1 LLLHSLRP
9 GGHEDIRKMTNLLD
23 GFIPYRKEEAEK
35 YNRLRWWA
43 GLTFGDILDRAAD
56 LYPNQEAFVDNESRL
71 TFAQARD
78 RANRLAISLMNLGIE
93 PTERVLVQLP
103 NWNEFVYV
111 YFALQKIGAVDVLLI
126 ERYRPYEINH
136 LIRLTGATS
145 WVLPWKYKK
154 TDYLPII
161 RDVLKESPQMKNV
174 ILVRRGDQSY
184 YFSLEA
190 LIEDAELT
198 EKNMAALAERRP
210 NPMQVAHMGPTGG
223 TTGLPKI
230 VPRTHNDLICSSE
243 YAAKAWKMNARDT
256 CLLVGPIGHDLTFS
270 KGFLGSIL
278 TYGKTVFLDSTD
290 LDDICRSIE
299 REKVTVLVWVP
310 TLARRLVGFE
320 GLDNYDLRT
329 LKKMH
334 CGGGASLPDL
344 IKDVREKLG
353 CTFFNSYGATEG
365 QTTLTRSDDQLETLY
380 TTVGR
385 PTCPYDSYKVVDRN
399 GKELPTSTPGELLIK
414 GPGVF
419 TGYYKNPEENEKM
432 FDKDGYFKTGD
443 VAKIDENG
451 NVTLVGRIKEMINRG
466 GESISAVEIEK
477 LIADHPDVVLVAVVP
492 MPDPEMGERVCAYI
506 QPRPGA
512 ELTFE
517 NIISFLKNRKA
528 SVIHFPE
535 RIEFIDAMPFT
546 KAEKIDKRVL
556 KEDIEEKIRRKG

>member
-1 LLLHSLRP
+1 MRS
-9 GGHEDIRKMTNLLD
+9 MTMLLD
-23 GFIPYRKEEAEK
+23 GFTPYRAEDAEK
-35 YNRLRWWA
+35 YRRLRCWA
-43 GLTFGDILDRAAD
+43 DLTFGDILDRATD
-56 LYPNQEAFVDNESRL
+56 RYPNKEAFVDGASRL

-78 RANRLAISLMNLGIE
+78 RVNRLAISLMNLGIE

-126 ERYRPYEINH
+126 DRYRPYEIHH
-136 LIRLTGATS
+136 LIRLSGATS
-145 WVLPWKYKK
+145 WVLPWEYRK

-161 RDVLKESPQMKNV
+161 REVLKESPQMKNV
-174 ILVRRGDQSY
+174 ILARGGDQRDY
-184 YFSLEA
+184 ISLEA

-198 EKNMAALAERRP
+198 EKNMSALAQRRP
-210 NPMQVAHMGPTGG
+210 DPMQVAHMGPTGG

-243 YAAKAWKMNARDT
+243 YAAKAWKMDTRDT
-256 CLLVGPIGHDLTFS
+256 CLLVGPIGHDLTFT
-270 KGFLGSIL
+270 KGFLGSVL
-278 TYGKTVFLDSTD
+278 TYGKIVFLDSTD
-290 LDDICRSIE
+290 LDDICRVIE
-299 REKVTVLVWVP
+299 REKVTALVWVP

-320 GLDNYDLRT
+320 GLDNYDLST

-344 IKDVREKLG
+344 IKDVREKFG
-353 CTFFNSYGATEG
+353 CTFFNGYGATEG

-385 PTCPYDSYKVVDRN
+385 PTCPYDSYKVVDRD
-399 GKELPTSTPGELLIK
+399 GKELPANIPGELLIK

-432 FDKDGYFKTGD
+432 FDQDGYFRTGD
-443 VAKIDENG
+443 VAKVDENG
-451 NVTLVGRIKEMINRG
+451 NVTLAGRIKEMINRG
-466 GESISAVEIEK
+466 GESISAVEVEN
-477 LIADHPDVVLVAVVP
+477 LIVNHPDVMFVAVVP

-512 ELTFE
+512 RLHF
-517 NIISFLKNRKA
+517 NDIISFLKDRKA
-528 SVIHFPE
+528 SVLHFPE

-546 KAEKIDKRVL
+546 KAEKIDKGALV
-556 KEDIEEKIRRKG
+556 KDIEKRRG

>member
-1 LLLHSLRP
+1 
-9 GGHEDIRKMTNLLD
+9 MTKLLD
-23 GFIPYRKEEAEK
+23 GFIPYRKEEAER
-35 YNRLRWWA
+35 YNRLQWWA

-56 LYPNQEAFVDNESRL
+56 LYPNKEAFVDSESRL

-78 RANRLAISLMNLGIE
+78 RVNRLAIGLMNLGIE

-111 YFALQKIGAVDVLLI
+111 YFALQKIGAIDVLLI
-126 ERYRPYEINH
+126 DRYRQYEINY
-136 LIRLTGATS
+136 LFQLTGATT
-145 WVLPWKYKK
+145 WVLPGKYKK

-161 RDVLKESPQMKNV
+161 RDVLKESPHVKNV
-174 ILVRRGDQSY
+174 ILVRGGDQRDY
-184 YFSLEA
+184 LRLET

-198 EKNMAALAERRP
+198 DENMAALAQRRP
-210 NPMQVAHMGPTGG
+210 DPMQVAHMGPTGG
-223 TTGLPKI
+223 TTGLPKV
-230 VPRTHNDLICSSE
+230 VPRTHNDLICGSE
-243 YAAKAWKMNARDT
+243 YAAKAWEMDVRDT

-270 KGFLGSIL
+270 KGLLGSIL

-290 LDDICRSIE
+290 LVDICRTIE
-299 REKVTVLVWVP
+299 REKVTALVWVP
-310 TLARRLVGFE
+310 TLAKRLVGFE
-320 GLDNYDLRT
+320 TLVNYDLST

-353 CTFFNSYGATEG
+353 CSYFNGYGATEG
-365 QTTLTRSDDQLETLY
+365 QTTLTRSDDNLETLY

-399 GKELPTSTPGELLIK
+399 GKKLPTNTPGELLIK

-419 TGYYKNPEENEKM
+419 TGYYKNPEENEKV
-432 FDKDGYFKTGD
+432 FDKDGFFKTGD
-443 VAKIDENG
+443 VAKIDEKG
-451 NVTLVGRIKEMINRG
+451 YITLVGRIKEMINRG

-477 LIADHPDVVLVAVVP
+477 LISDHPDVALVAVIP

-512 ELTFE
+512 GLCFE
-517 NIISFLKNRKA
+517 NIISFLKERKA

-556 KEDIEEKIRRKG
+556 KEDIEEKIKSK